1 MLIAQL
7 MQKMIAQSSGNI
19 HDINHFLKVY
29 AYAKTIGQCEGLDAQ
44 TQEILEA
51 AAIVHDIAC
60 PLCRVKYGNTNG
72 KNQEIESPALVLEF
86 LKDSGLSKKAIGRI
100 AYLVGHHHTP
110 SGADG
115 MDYQILIEADYL
127 VNADEGGHSKE
138 KIQNAMRHIF
148 KTQTGTLLL
157 RSIYLL
163 S

>member
-1 MLIAQL
+1 MHGI
-7 MQKMIAQSSGNI
+7 I
-19 HDINHFLKVY
+19 
-29 AYAKTIGQCEGLDAQ
+29 
-44 TQEILEA
+44 
-51 AAIVHDIAC
+51 
-60 PLCRVKYGNTNG
+60 RVKYGNTSG

-86 LKDSGLSKKAIGRI
+86 LKDSGLSEKAIGRI

-138 KIQNAMRHIF
+138 KIQNAMQHIF
-148 KTQTGTLLL
+148 KTRTGTLLL
-157 RSIYLL
+157 RSIYQL